1 MTATAEGNEGALPR
15 STVPKERKI
24 RDSCD
29 GCSSQKIR
37 CTKEKPA
44 CKRCASKGLVCE
56 YSVSRRSGKR
66 TRSVLS
72 VTDRLMSRSPNCNNN
87 ACFHNTLEDFD
98 SIDFD
103 FLEHQ
108 HHDTPLF
115 LGQGYNVD
123 STCTTTAMDCSH
135 STATTNNTTNTTNTT
150 NTAVTTPSI
159 DESVTTASNYFDPH
173 AFGHM
178 SDYGD
183 CLISTSTRL
192 DNNQS
197 GSFSSSSSAN
207 INMRRPSAQTTHTNL
222 SASFGHEQVNNNDF
236 GLHHPPESALANI
249 PAVSR
254 SLHQNGRSPDCTA
267 AILQLSLNMHVS
279 AATCNV
285 SGEASSR
292 YGNPLAH
299 HDGDPQDIN
308 AVLNRN
314 REAIDVLNRVLDCT
328 CSADPTCILACY
340 LAVSKLFIWYAAA
353 VGLDSG
359 RPAGIAD
366 LVVTRPVFMGSI
378 ALNHETLRLVR
389 ASIVLQEIQSQV
401 QPLVAKLSKRQP
413 PDSNT
418 AMENDIQSPATL
430 ASKTYAELLEQ
441 RLDTLCAQ
449 VGKIIAR

>member
-1 MTATAEGNEGALPR
+1 
-15 STVPKERKI
+15 
-24 RDSCD
+24 
-29 GCSSQKIR
+29 
-37 CTKEKPA
+37 
-44 CKRCASKGLVCE
+44 
-56 YSVSRRSGKR
+56 
-66 TRSVLS
+66 
-72 VTDRLMSRSPNCNNN
+72 
-87 ACFHNTLEDFD
+87 
-98 SIDFD
+98 
-103 FLEHQ
+103 
-108 HHDTPLF
+108 
-115 LGQGYNVD
+115 
-123 STCTTTAMDCSH
+123 
-135 STATTNNTTNTTNTT
+135 
-150 NTAVTTPSI
+150 
-159 DESVTTASNYFDPH
+159 
-173 AFGHM
+173 
-178 SDYGD
+178 
-183 CLISTSTRL
+183 
-192 DNNQS
+192 
-197 GSFSSSSSAN
+197 
-207 INMRRPSAQTTHTNL
+207 
-222 SASFGHEQVNNNDF
+222 
-236 GLHHPPESALANI
+236 
-249 PAVSR
+249 
-254 SLHQNGRSPDCTA
+254 
-267 AILQLSLNMHVS
+267 MHVS

-299 HDGDPQDIN
+299 NDGDPQDIN
-308 AVLNRN
+308 AVLSRN

-418 AMENDIQSPATL
+418 AIENDVQSPATL